1 MSRLRIE
8 YKSEPERGEP
18 FLKAEGSIDVMYPS
32 EVEEIKAKLFA
43 LGIKYKDMQ
52 VYWIEQMN
60 NLYVTR
66 D

>member
-18 FLKAEGSIDVMYPS
+18 FLYSFVSIEVMYHS

-43 LGIKYKDMQ
+43 LGIKYKDMH
-52 VYWIEQMN
+52 VYWLEQMN
-60 NLYVTR
+60 NL
-66 D
+66 

>member
-18 FLKAEGSIDVMYPS
+18 FLKAEGSIEVMYPS

-43 LGIKYKDMQ
+43 LGIKYKDMH
-52 VYWIEQMN
+52 VYWIERMD
-60 NLYVTR
+60 NL
-66 D
+66 

>member
-8 YKSEPERGEP
+8 YKSEPQNGEP
-18 FLKAEGSIDVMYPS
+18 FLKAEGSIEVMYPS

-60 NLYVTR
+60 NL
-66 D
+66 

>member
-8 YKSEPERGEP
+8 YKSETERGEP

-60 NLYVTR
+60 NL
-66 D
+66 